1 MSEAHSDTFDLKDLY
16 EEDIDPDPESGAD
29 RAKRFLEMN
38 VVAPARIAA
47 DDWRALPILRSWV
60 NIRPRNWQHCL
71 LPNLGQLFRLR
82 RTFAAC

>member
-38 VVAPARIAA
+38 VIAPARIAA
-47 DDWRALPILRSWV
+47 DDWRALVGGAILAFF
-60 NIRPRNWQHCL
+60 RPHGHRR
-71 LPNLGQLFRLR
+71 RLAR
-82 RTFAAC
+82 RATDER